1 MCRRCRLQCRVV
13 KFDFQCRRFYH
24 DYWQD
29 TPSPSPD
36 LICFFNP
43 GLHRST
49 GFGSLDTWP
58 KTIAAATGAGCPL
71 VVTAYTEYECPLDLA
86 RLRKESKR
94 TLELVQPP
102 EPNPFASQRPE
113 RNFISEQIAPMIF
126 KNFYYFVVK
135 MCRTCRLK
143 CRVVKFDFQCRR
155 FYHEYCRDASCY
167 SRPDLICFFNPIMHS
182 PYGYAGHDTWPDTL
196 LAAATANCPIVVT
209 AYTELDCP
217 LDLIRLQKE
226 ARRPLR
232 IVQQP
237 RLNPYGSCRPDR
249 NFISDEV
256 TPLIFKNYHYFV
268 VQ

>member
-29 TPSPSPD
+29 TPSPSPSPD

-135 MCRTCRLK
+135 
-143 CRVVKFDFQCRR
+143 
-155 FYHEYCRDASCY
+155 
-167 SRPDLICFFNPIMHS
+167 
-182 PYGYAGHDTWPDTL
+182 
-196 LAAATANCPIVVT
+196 
-209 AYTELDCP
+209 
-217 LDLIRLQKE
+217 
-226 ARRPLR
+226 
-232 IVQQP
+232 
-237 RLNPYGSCRPDR
+237 
-249 NFISDEV
+249 
-256 TPLIFKNYHYFV
+256 
-268 VQ
+268 